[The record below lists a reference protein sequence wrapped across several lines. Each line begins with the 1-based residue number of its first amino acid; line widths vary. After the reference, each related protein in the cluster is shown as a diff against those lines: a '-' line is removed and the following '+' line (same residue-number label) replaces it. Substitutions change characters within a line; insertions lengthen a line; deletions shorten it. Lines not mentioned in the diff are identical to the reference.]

1 MPQEN
6 YASTKPRKLQDALER
21 VEDAATFLREAI
33 KIAREA
39 DLDAPIQP
47 VLDRIGTQRTNAI
60 FAIEDAE
67 YILANMANS
76 RDNLA

>member
-1 MPQEN
+1 MPKEN
-6 YASTKPRKLQDALER
+6 YHSTKPRKLEDALQR

-60 FAIEDAE
+60 YAIEDAE
-67 YILANMANS
+67 YILAHMANS
-76 RDNLA
+76 REDIL